1 MQISLVVE
9 ASQSESITLP
19 YTVGGR
25 MDSMFL
31 KQVIVLSERHPQ
43 LFVQL
48 LTRLRACVVCRNL
61 S

>member
-31 KQVIVLSERHPQ
+31 KQVIVLSERHKQ

-48 LTRLRACVVCRNL
+48 
-61 S
+61 